1 MSNLPK
7 QNPHQLSHKPQ
18 KTRPVTDAVTPD
30 GPPARKTKVMNPL
43 WTKNPDST
51 ETYNSSKSA
60 NPSMPWSEP
69 EIDEISPYGPG
80 DGSQADEA

>member
-7 QNPHQLSHKPQ
+7 QNPHKLDHKPQ
-18 KTRPVTDAVTPD
+18 RTQSVSDSASPD
-30 GPPARKTKVMNPL
+30 GPPARRTKVMNPL

-51 ETYNSSKSA
+51 ESYNIPKSA

-69 EIDEISPYGPG
+69 EIEEISPYGPG
-80 DGSQADEA
+80 DGTHADES